1 MLGRSDHSQ
10 KLLLGFWEIGLFLET
25 MPSRKPLRS
34 KKIKTKPKPSG
45 WDKRKEAG
53 WDPRFIRGRIESD
66 DRKGNVSVSLR
77 F

>member
-1 MLGRSDHSQ
+1 M
-10 KLLLGFWEIGLFLET
+10 FLET